1 MYKIVLAERQGC
13 PKGTIIKSRCKP
25 SKNGL
30 QRSFLAPPAGFEP
43 VACRLGG
50 DRSIQLSYGGL
61 YRKYSILQGSRIRT
75 IRFLGGGPSI
85 LVRYGGMS
93 LSILP
98 HLSALVNSEKLLTSA
113 ARRPHIKNRPRAGLP
128 GAGQNTAGGQ
138 RIRSADYVIPYH
150 GIIGKRVLSKNIIS
164 ARVTK
169 YITSICSI
177 NPPKYSESMHI
188 TTLYAFCSSFQKKL
202 FQNQLCPRRPDRK
215 TKSPSA
221 KADGLWWGRVDSNH
235 RRHCQQIYSLSPLA
249 TREHPRVRFT
259 QRGAGGRTRT
269 PDLLITNQLLYRLS
283 YTSAIPAT
291 AIIAKQQPFVN
302 KNLRPAPI
310 FFIQATVPA
319 LSSYFS

>member
-1 MYKIVLAERQGC
+1 MNTKNAASISLAAFVVGTPGATRTHYIPLRRRTLYPGEVRGHE
-13 PKGTIIKSRCKP
+13 PKYFTPFVRACQLRKTAHASCAEASHQKP
-25 SKNGL
+25 
-30 QRSFLAPPAGFEP
+30 PPSWTP
-43 VACRLGG
+43 
-50 DRSIQLSYGGL
+50 
-61 YRKYSILQGSRIRT
+61 
-75 IRFLGGGPSI
+75 GGGAEH
-85 LVRYGGMS
+85 RRR
-93 LSILP
+93 
-98 HLSALVNSEKLLTSA
+98 A
-113 ARRPHIKNRPRAGLP
+113 AYPFRRLCYTISWDNWEEGF
-128 GAGQNTAGGQ
+128 
-138 RIRSADYVIPYH
+138 V
-150 GIIGKRVLSKNIIS
+150 KNIIS

-169 YITSICSI
+169 YITYICSI
-177 NPPKYSESMHI
+177 NPPIYSELMHI
-188 TTLYAFCSSFQKKL
+188 ATLYAFCSSFQKKL

>member
-1 MYKIVLAERQGC
+1 MNFPRMEDDLLIIRRRTLYPGEVRGHE
-13 PKGTIIKSRCKP
+13 PKYFTPFVR
-25 SKNGL
+25 
-30 QRSFLAPPAGFEP
+30 
-43 VACRLGG
+43 AC
-50 DRSIQLSYGGL
+50 QL
-61 YRKYSILQGSRIRT
+61 R
-75 IRFLGGGPSI
+75 
-85 LVRYGGMS
+85 
-93 LSILP
+93 
-98 HLSALVNSEKLLTSA
+98 KLLTQA

-188 TTLYAFCSSFQKKL
+188 TTIYAFCSSFQKKL

>member
-1 MYKIVLAERQGC
+1 M
-13 PKGTIIKSRCKP
+13 
-25 SKNGL
+25 
-30 QRSFLAPPAGFEP
+30 APPAGFEP

-61 YRKYSILQGSRIRT
+61 YRNYSILQGSRIRT

-98 HLSALVNSEKLLTSA
+98 HLSALVNSEKLLTQA

-169 YITSICSI
+169 YITYICSI
-177 NPPKYSESMHI
+177 NPPIYSELMHI

-215 TKSPSA
+215 VNCQTKCNRS
-221 KADGLWWGRVDSNH
+221 
-235 RRHCQQIYSLSPLA
+235 
-249 TREHPRVRFT
+249 
-259 QRGAGGRTRT
+259 
-269 PDLLITNQLLYRLS
+269 
-283 YTSAIPAT
+283 
-291 AIIAKQQPFVN
+291 
-302 KNLRPAPI
+302 
-310 FFIQATVPA
+310 
-319 LSSYFS
+319 

>member
-1 MYKIVLAERQGC
+1 METLPLLYAFCLKQKTAANQRKTAYSGC
-13 PKGTIIKSRCKP
+13 FGTPGETRTHYIPLRRRTLYPGEVRGHEPKYFTPFVR
-25 SKNGL
+25 
-30 QRSFLAPPAGFEP
+30 
-43 VACRLGG
+43 AC
-50 DRSIQLSYGGL
+50 QL
-61 YRKYSILQGSRIRT
+61 R
-75 IRFLGGGPSI
+75 
-85 LVRYGGMS
+85 
-93 LSILP
+93 
-98 HLSALVNSEKLLTSA
+98 KLLTQA

-188 TTLYAFCSSFQKKL
+188 TTIYAFCSSFQKKL

-249 TREHPRVRFT
+249 TRE
-259 QRGAGGRTRT
+259 
-269 PDLLITNQLLYRLS
+269 LLHIQSCVNANSYYKNGKPVCCKANTLL
-283 YTSAIPAT
+283 A
-291 AIIAKQQPFVN
+291 
-302 KNLRPAPI
+302 
-310 FFIQATVPA
+310 
-319 LSSYFS
+319 